1 MFTHNINPILLS
13 IGPLQI
19 RYYALVYIIGFLLGW
34 YVLNK
39 KRQELKLEKKDVENF
54 VFYLIL
60 GVVIGSR
67 VLHIL
72 LWDPAY
78 YFQNPLK
85 IFAFWEGGMSFH
97 GGLLGVMLAVYYFVK
112 KHKLSFLKL
121 ADILTFPALFALA
134 LGRIANFINAEI
146 VGTITNVRWCF
157 KFPGYEGCRHPVQL
171 YGAAGRFILL
181 GYLAALNK
189 VKKFKDGFIF
199 WNFVFFMGLGRFF
212 CDFFRQDPRILG
224 LSLGQGLSLV
234 MVAVAGLVLMKY
246 HRKQ

>member
-1 MFTHNINPILLS
+1 M
-13 IGPLQI
+13 
-19 RYYALVYIIGFLLGW
+19 YAD
-34 YVLNK
+34 N
-39 KRQELKLEKKDVENF
+39 Q
-54 VFYLIL
+54 
-60 GVVIGSR
+60 
-67 VLHIL
+67 
-72 LWDPAY
+72 PT
-78 YFQNPLK
+78 
-85 IFAFWEGGMSFH
+85 
-97 GGLLGVMLAVYYFVK
+97 
-112 KHKLSFLKL
+112 LKL

-171 YGAAGRFILL
+171 YGAVGRFLLL
-181 GYLAALNK
+181 GYLAIFNN

-246 HRKQ
+246 HKQKA